1 MGIDR
6 CWCASWSSKS
16 VAGRSR
22 PGWVQF
28 PHIPAILRRN
38 IMPKCVLVCV
48 TRQKTSEKL
57 IKKGVELTKGEEGS
71 CLNVIHVVNE
81 NDKLLYN
88 LSDGDALEYLFEIT
102 KDVGAANLVVKR
114 SKDVI
119 KTIVD
124 YAGEINC
131 THIVLGNSNNPSNN
145 FVVKLQRKLPNV
157 EFIV

>member
-1 MGIDR
+1 
-6 CWCASWSSKS
+6 
-16 VAGRSR
+16 
-22 PGWVQF
+22 
-28 PHIPAILRRN
+28 
-38 IMPKCVLVCV
+38 MPKCVLVCV

-57 IKKGVELTKGEEGS
+57 IKKGVELSRGDEGS

-81 NDKLLYN
+81 NDKLLYS

-124 YAGEINC
+124 YAEEINC

-145 FVVKLQRKLPNV
+145 FVAKLQRKLPNI
-157 EFIV
+157 EFML